1 MVLAVDQYCVVLSQ
15 FKTLHDRHKLS
26 CVWWAE
32 WNHNLQQDWGDPPI
46 LVLPMPISCYYHG
59 HGIIYFNVL
68 ILWFLV
74 IFCELWSSKKES
86 KLVVDLPIAWC
97 LECGKSRWLLLSP
110 INHSQF
116 LDKMP
121 FFFWQMDKM
130 SIESCDPVGWTNE
143 GANWVI
149 LKKYYHHWQMNARG
163 NLAAQFWAEC
173 WHTFHQI
180 IFFERP
186 RNILPSVSNIRKDS
200 SFRFI
205 K

>member
-121 FFFWQMDKM
+121 
-130 SIESCDPVGWTNE
+130 
-143 GANWVI
+143 
-149 LKKYYHHWQMNARG
+149 
-163 NLAAQFWAEC
+163 
-173 WHTFHQI
+173 
-180 IFFERP
+180 IFFLTNGQNAYWKLWPGRLNKWRGQLSNP
-186 RNILPSVSNIRKDS
+186 QKILS
-200 SFRFI
+200 SLANECKREFGCPILSRMLAYFSPNKFFLNALDI
-205 K
+205 YSLRSQI